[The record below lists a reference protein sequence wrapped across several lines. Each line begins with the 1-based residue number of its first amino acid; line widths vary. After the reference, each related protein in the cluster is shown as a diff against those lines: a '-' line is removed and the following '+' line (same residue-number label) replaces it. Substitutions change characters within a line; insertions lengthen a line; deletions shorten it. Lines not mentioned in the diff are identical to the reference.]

1 MLERKESEVLDGKE
15 DEECSDDD
23 SCCLFRLFLKT
34 RILSSNSEMM
44 HRSLGKRHSCMLS
57 LSAVINA
64 LLSTAVLFI
73 IHACRQIN
81 ALMNKGSWSK
91 SLKFSSQ

>member
-1 MLERKESEVLDGKE
+1 MLEWKELEVIDGKE

-23 SCCLFRLFLKT
+23 SYCLFRLFLKT
-34 RILSSNSEMM
+34 RISSSNSEMM
-44 HRSLGKRHSCMLS
+44 LRSLGKGHSCMLS

-64 LLSTAVLFI
+64 LLSTAILFI
-73 IHACRQIN
+73 MHACRQIN
-81 ALMNKGSWSK
+81 ASMNKGSWSK